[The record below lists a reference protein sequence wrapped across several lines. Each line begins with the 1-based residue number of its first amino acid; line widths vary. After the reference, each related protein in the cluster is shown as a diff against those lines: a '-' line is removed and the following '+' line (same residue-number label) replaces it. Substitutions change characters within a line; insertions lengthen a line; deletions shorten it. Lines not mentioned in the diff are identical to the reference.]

1 MDALSYSKKSA
12 NSKLWKV
19 LERRAIKSRIR
30 RTIGNGNDA
39 SAISTLA
46 ISQNEVEYLRKE
58 DNIDVEDIRVARNL
72 MESYNLMSIVI
83 IDEDLEVCKFIY
95 DTGEDLWE
103 TITFN
108 HLERE
113 SSDNTYKR
121 IVNMMTKMR

>member
-1 MDALSYSKKSA
+1 
-12 NSKLWKV
+12 
-19 LERRAIKSRIR
+19 
-30 RTIGNGNDA
+30 
-39 SAISTLA
+39 
-46 ISQNEVEYLRKE
+46 
-58 DNIDVEDIRVARNL
+58 
-72 MESYNLMSIVI
+72 MSIVI